1 MKAEIEFVGYFISK
15 TGRKIIEID
24 CEDNEATVRDLI
36 IEAEKIMVDREFEV
50 VKGGKLKNGVL
61 IFHRKENGGMER
73 IFELNTLL
81 SEVDKKIFMTNLMG
95 GG

>member
-15 TGRKIIEID
+15 AGRKILEID

-36 IEAEKIMVDREFEV
+36 IEAEKIMVERDFEV
-50 VKGGKLKNGVL
+50 IKGGKLKNGVL

-73 IFELNTLL
+73 IFELDTLL